1 MIKVVKIDQIRN
13 YIVLKRWRNR
23 PMWKLYYLNQSGNNN
38 TFIKFVEKH
47 QSTNNIVLMIVT
59 EIDQNGLNLKK

>member
-59 EIDQNGLNLKK
+59 ELDQNGLNLKK